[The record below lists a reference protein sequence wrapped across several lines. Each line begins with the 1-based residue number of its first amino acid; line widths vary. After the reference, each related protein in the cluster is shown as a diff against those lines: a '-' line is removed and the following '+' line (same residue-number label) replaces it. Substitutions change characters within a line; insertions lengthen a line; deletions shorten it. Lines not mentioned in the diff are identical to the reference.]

1 MSRMFLVRHGQA
13 SFSEPNYDKLSAT
26 GEAQARL
33 LGQYWVRHNVAFDSV
48 CSGPRVRQ
56 GETARIVFEAY
67 RDAGLEF
74 PRPVVMQEF
83 DEYQGDAVLERSLP
97 GLIESNS
104 AIREQHRAYQASGS
118 SSERRKHFQK
128 LFEVVIAKWVNGE
141 IPLDDVE
148 SWPEF
153 CARVNRGLSEFIS
166 ASGRGRQLAIFCSGG
181 PIAVAMQRALNLSP
195 GDTLRIAWMVRNC
208 SYTEFLC
215 SGDRFT
221 LSTFNTFPHLDGT
234 SLLTYR

>member
-67 RDAGLEF
+67 RNAGVEF
-74 PRPVVMQEF
+74 PQPVVMQEF

-104 AIREQHRAYQASGS
+104 AIREHHRAYQASGS
-118 SSERRKHFQK
+118 SGERRKHFQR
-128 LFEVVIAKWVNGE
+128 LFEVAIAQRVSVD
-141 IPLDDVE
+141 IPLVDLE
-148 SWPEF
+148 GWTGG
-153 CARVNRGLSEFIS
+153 CA
-166 ASGRGRQLAIFCSGG
+166 
-181 PIAVAMQRALNLSP
+181 
-195 GDTLRIAWMVRNC
+195 
-208 SYTEFLC
+208 
-215 SGDRFT
+215 
-221 LSTFNTFPHLDGT
+221 
-234 SLLTYR
+234 